1 MFRLAALG
9 SLCATLVSMSILFFG
24 CTMKKADKKL
34 IITAHR
40 GASGWAPENTLAAF
54 KKAIELDSDYSE
66 LDVHLSKDGE
76 VVLLHDENLDRTTDG
91 EGGVWNYTLAELR
104 KLDAGSWF
112 APEFAGEPLPTLQ
125 EVIRLVKG
133 KMKLNIEIKIS
144 GNEPSIAEKVVEI
157 VRAENFVHQCMITS
171 FDKTTVI
178 RCKEIAPEIKA
189 GFIFNEKNTED
200 YLNGSWEILSCKY
213 TVVNQDFVNSARK
226 AGKQIHVWTVNEKDM
241 MKKIIAF
248 GVDGIITNYPDRLWE
263 VVREM

>member
-1 MFRLAALG
+1 
-9 SLCATLVSMSILFFG
+9 
-24 CTMKKADKKL
+24 MKKADQKL

-54 KKAIELDSDYSE
+54 KKAIDMGSDYSE

-76 VVLLHDENLDRTTDG
+76 VVLLHDSELDRTTDG
-91 EGGVWNYTLAELR
+91 EGGMWNYTLAELK

-112 APEFAGEPLPTLQ
+112 SAEFAGEPLPTLR
-125 EVIRLVKG
+125 EVIRAVKG

-144 GNEPSIAEKVVEI
+144 GNEPDIAEKVVEI
-157 VRAENFVHQCMITS
+157 VRAENFIDECMITS
-171 FDKTTVI
+171 FDKAAVV
-178 RCKEIAPEIKA
+178 RCKKIAPEIKT

-213 TVVNQDFVNSARK
+213 TVVNQDFVAGARK
-226 AGKQIHVWTVNEKDM
+226 AGKRIHVWTVNEKDM

-248 GVDGIITNYPDRLWE
+248 GVDGIITNYPDRLHE
-263 VVREM
+263 VLKEM